1 MPRLSLFF
9 LAAGFAWAQ
18 PEGLWQ
24 GYEGE
29 FGVLEKQLVSLAE
42 AIPADKYEWRPAPG
56 VRTTSEVI
64 MHIAIANHWLLVPTG
79 VSMPAKMNA
88 AKLETSIRKKE
99 EVVTWLKESLQ
110 AVSQARSRLQA
121 GDLDR
126 KVKVAGRNS
135 TAGNM
140 YLRIIMHNAEHLG
153 QLVAYARSMGVVPPW
168 SAKEKG

>member
-29 FGVLEKQLVSLAE
+29 FGVLQKQLVSLAE
-42 AIPADKYEWRPAPG
+42 AIPAEKYEWRPAPG

-64 MHIAIANHWLLVPTG
+64 MHIAIANHWLLAPTG
-79 VSMPAKMNA
+79 VAMPAKMNA
-88 AKLETSIRKKE
+88 SKLETTVRKKE
-99 EVVTWLKESLQ
+99 EVVGWLKESLD
-110 AVSQARSRLQA
+110 AVRQARDKLRE
-121 GDLDR
+121 GDLEK

-135 TAGNM
+135 TSGNM

-153 QLVAYARSMGVVPPW
+153 QLVAYARSMGVTPPW
-168 SAKEKG
+168 SDKG

>member
-29 FGVLEKQLVSLAE
+29 FGNLRKQLVSLAE
-42 AIPADKYEWRPAPG
+42 AIPAEKYEWRPAPG

-64 MHIAIANHWLLVPTG
+64 MHIAISNHWLLAPTG
-79 VSMPAKMNA
+79 VAMPAKLNGS
-88 AKLETSIRKKE
+88 KLETTIRKKE
-99 EVVTWLKESLQ
+99 EVVAWLKESLD
-110 AVSQARSRLQA
+110 AVSDARSKLGPEGLQK
-121 GDLDR
+121 
-126 KVKVAGRNS
+126 KVKVAGRNTNS
-135 TAGNM
+135 DNM

-153 QLVAYARSMGVVPPW
+153 QLVAYARSMGVTPPW
-168 SAKEKG
+168 SAKE